1 MVKGLVR
8 NRERERKR
16 ERKGRKGGIYKYTC
30 IDGKRGRESS
40 KKNKI
45 QIITDINNEIVTESY
60 DAIKHIRIECRMAY
74 FNINI
79 NTKYPT
85 RRKSKN

>member
-40 KKNKI
+40 RKNQKNKI
-45 QIITDINNEIVTESY
+45 QIITDINNEIEKERY
-60 DAIKHIRIECRMAY
+60 NAKNIIE
-74 FNINI
+74 
-79 NTKYPT
+79 
-85 RRKSKN
+85 